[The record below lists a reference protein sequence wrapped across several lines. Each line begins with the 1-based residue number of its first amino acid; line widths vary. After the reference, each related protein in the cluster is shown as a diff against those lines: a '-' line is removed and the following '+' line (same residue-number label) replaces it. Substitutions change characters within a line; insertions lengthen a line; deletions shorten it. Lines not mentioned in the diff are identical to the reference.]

1 MFAPASIMI
10 TFCDVDATVSFRS
23 PSSHCFCVGLMMNSP
38 SMRPTCVMAHGPSN
52 GTSDMH
58 VAIDDPSIATSSGL
72 HSGSTDITR
81 LLSVTSFL

>member
-1 MFAPASIMI
+1 MSKEFKRYQKEIAGRML
-10 TFCDVDATVSFRS
+10 TVDI
-23 PSSHCFCVGLMMNSP
+23 
-38 SMRPTCVMAHGPSN
+38 
-52 GTSDMH
+52 H